1 MYRCDVLHQ
10 HRIVPF
16 ANDEFGRTA
25 PDIDHQALVRR
36 RRQRMR
42 GADVDQTRLFAPA
55 DDLDGKAENRLG
67 TLDELGGILGYAQGI
82 GRHGAYR
89 AGREPT
95 QTLGKSPQ
103 RFQSTLLRLLIE
115 PLVAGE
121 PGRQTDRFFQGTQ

>member
-1 MYRCDVLHQ
+1 
-10 HRIVPF
+10 
-16 ANDEFGRTA
+16 
-25 PDIDHQALVRR
+25 
-36 RRQRMR
+36 MR
-42 GADVDQTRLFAPA
+42 HADVDQTRLFAPA

-67 TLDELGGILGYAQGI
+67 TLDELGRILGHAQGI

-115 PLVAGE
+115 PLALPLDYDQLISLEYIIAEQFKAVGLSRYLLVGKDKKRLLPVRVRVKA
-121 PGRQTDRFFQGTQ
+121 